1 MTRPAPLRAFA
12 YALPGGWTVRA
23 GRSDEDNDRLS
34 IKAAE
39 PDDWWFHV
47 RGMPGSHVVLHGP
60 PGAEADKDTLRAAA
74 AIAAF
79 HSKARAGGVVA
90 VSCTRARHVTKPRGA
105 KRGTVE
111 IRKETVVK
119 VRPALPEG
127 AAAAGGTGAA
137 TNGGRHSY

>member
-1 MTRPAPLRAFA
+1 MTRPTPLRAFT

-34 IKAAE
+34 IKVAE

-60 PGAEADKDTLRAAA
+60 PGAAADRDTLRAAA

-105 KRGTVE
+105 PRGTVE
-111 IRKETVVK
+111 IQRETVVK
-119 VRPALPEG
+119 VRPALPDG
-127 AAAAGGTGAA
+127 AAEESGTNGA
-137 TNGGRHSY
+137 TNGGDLP